1 MIRDAKVKYLNA
13 NIKNLKDGDSSKWWR
28 RTKQLIGVS
37 KGSTWFKQLLD
48 NMILQELTE
57 RINDIF
63 VSLTAD
69 FDPLPVHDSTIEDFI
84 EVPDEFLVSVDDC
97 FNELR
102 SIKLNK
108 SPGPD
113 IFSNRILKEFAYELA
128 PVICNI
134 YNSSMID
141 GVLLSSLKQCVSS
154 RPFLSAHCRPQL
166 KVIYAQ

>member
-1 MIRDAKVKYLNA
+1 MN
-13 NIKNLKDGDSSKWWR
+13 
-28 RTKQLIGVS
+28 
-37 KGSTWFKQLLD
+37 F
-48 NMILQELTE
+48 ELTE
-57 RINDIF
+57 MINGFF

-69 FDPLPVHDSTIEDFI
+69 FDPLPVHDSTLEDTI

-113 IFSNRILKEFAYELA
+113 IIPNKILKEFAYELS

-134 YNSSMID
+134 DNSSMID
-141 GVLLSSLKQCVSS
+141 GETVYHL
-154 RPFLSAHCRPQL
+154 AHS
-166 KVIYAQ
+166 KVPIAALN